1 MTLNVSGDLLW
12 HSPLWEVAEM
22 DAQDTGNG
30 EMDFLP
36 QLEDIQ
42 EYISAADVAVCQA
55 EVPFAPEGGPYTSY
69 PDFSAPPRIA
79 DTIAELGFDVCTTAS
94 NHTLDVGFEGL
105 VRTLDTL
112 EAAGVEAT
120 GAYRTQEEAERPF
133 IHTTDQGVKLAIVS
147 QTYGLNGKVPPPG
160 KDWSVDLLDAP
171 KAIADAKAARE
182 AGADIVAVHMHA
194 GTEYQ
199 TMPDRQQQRFAEQV
213 TASGEVDVIF
223 GQHAHWVQPVDIVNG
238 VWVVYGTG
246 NLMALQESGRPGT
259 YDGAIVELTF
269 TEQPEGGFTVTD
281 AEFAP
286 TMIQGLSMDRTQRA
300 RLHLIPDAW
309 DDHPELAERFAA
321 SAQRTRQAIRALGVE
336 GLRERE

>member
-69 PDFSAPPRIA
+69 PDFSAPPQIA

-120 GAYRTQEEAERPF
+120 GAYHTQEEAERPF
-133 IHTTDQGVKLAIVS
+133 IHTTDQGVKVAIVS
-147 QTYGLNGKVPPPG
+147 
-160 KDWSVDLLDAP
+160 
-171 KAIADAKAARE
+171 
-182 AGADIVAVHMHA
+182 
-194 GTEYQ
+194 Q

-321 SAQRTRQAIRALGVE
+321 SAHRTRQAIRALGVE

>member
-1 MTLNVSGDLLW
+1 
-12 HSPLWEVAEM
+12 M

-30 EMDFLP
+30 QMDFLP
-36 QLEDIQ
+36 QLESIQ
-42 EYISAADVAVCQA
+42 EYISEADVAVCQA
-55 EVPFAPEGGPYTSY
+55 EVPFAPKGGPYSSY
-69 PDFSAPPRIA
+69 PDFSAPPQIA
-79 DTIAELGFDVCTTAS
+79 DAIAELGFDVCTTAS

-120 GAYRTQEEAERPF
+120 GAYRTRSEAERPF
-133 IHTTDQGVKLAIVS
+133 IHTTDQGVKLGIVS

-160 KDWSVDLLDAP
+160 KEWAVDLLDAEQ
-171 KAIADAKAARE
+171 AIADAQAARE
-182 AGADIVAVHMHA
+182 AGADIVAVHIHA

-223 GQHAHWVQPVDIVNG
+223 GQHSHWVQPIDVVNG

-246 NLMALQESGRPGT
+246 NLMAHQESGRPRT
-259 YDGAIVELTF
+259 FDGALVQLTF
-269 TEQPEGGFTVTD
+269 TEQPDGEFAVTE

-300 RLHLIPDAW
+300 RLHLIPEAGEV
-309 DDHPELAERFAA
+309 HPELAERFAA
-321 SAQRTRQAIRALGVE
+321 SAQRTREAIRALDVP
-336 GLRERE
+336 GLRERQ

>member
-12 HSPLWEVAEM
+12 HSPLWEVAAM

-30 EMDFLP
+30 QMDFLP
-36 QLEDIQ
+36 QLESIQ
-42 EYISAADVAVCQA
+42 EYISEADVAVCQA
-55 EVPFAPEGGPYTSY
+55 EVPFAPKGGPYSSY
-69 PDFSAPPRIA
+69 PDFSAPPQIA
-79 DTIAELGFDVCTTAS
+79 DAIAELGFDVCTTAS

-120 GAYRTQEEAERPF
+120 GAYRTRSEAERPF
-133 IHTTDQGVKLAIVS
+133 IHTTDQGVKLGIVS

-160 KDWSVDLLDAP
+160 KEWAVDLLDAEQ
-171 KAIADAKAARE
+171 AIADAQAARE

-223 GQHAHWVQPVDIVNG
+223 GQHSHWVQPIDVVNG

-246 NLMALQESGRPGT
+246 NLMAHQESGRPRT
-259 YDGAIVELTF
+259 FDGALVQLTF
-269 TEQPEGGFTVTD
+269 TEQPDGEFAVTE

-300 RLHLIPDAW
+300 RLHLIPEAGEV
-309 DDHPELAERFAA
+309 HPELAEPFAA
-321 SAQRTRQAIRALGVE
+321 SAQRTREAIRALDVP
-336 GLRERE
+336 GLRERQ